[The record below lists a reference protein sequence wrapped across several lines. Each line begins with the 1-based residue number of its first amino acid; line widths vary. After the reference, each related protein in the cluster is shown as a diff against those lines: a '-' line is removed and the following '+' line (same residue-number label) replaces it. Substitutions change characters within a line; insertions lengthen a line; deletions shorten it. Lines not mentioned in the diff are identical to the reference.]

1 MKPKMTMRCN
11 KIIGILLI
19 LIFLIVFFSCSYFLL
34 KDFFELKESDE
45 DTEELIEDAIEII
58 ADTEDEDVKTS
69 IDWDYLKSTN
79 QDIIGWI
86 EIEGTNIN
94 YPILKDNDNLYYLK
108 HSYNKKY
115 NSNGSIFT
123 LDNKPFE
130 IEETVIYGHNMKNKS
145 MFSQLGNYLNK
156 DFLYSHR
163 NIKIYTP
170 IQNYVAEVF
179 SCYSIGIETENIN
192 IKTLNFNEKIE
203 YYKSVSKYKIDST
216 DKINRIIKLSTCSY
230 INSRTHPT
238 NQRYYIVANLIPIE

>member
-1 MKPKMTMRCN
+1 MTMRCN
-11 KIIGILLI
+11 KILGILLI

-45 DTEELIEDAIEII
+45 DTEELIDDAIEII
-58 ADTEDEDVKTS
+58 ADTKDEDVKTS
-69 IDWDYLKSTN
+69 IDWDYLKSIN
-79 QDIIGWI
+79 ENIIGWI

-130 IEETVIYGHNMKNKS
+130 IDETLIYGHNMRNNKS
-145 MFSQLGNYLNK
+145 MFSQLGNYLDR

-170 IQNYVAEVF
+170 NQNYIGEIF
-179 SCYSIGIETENIN
+179 SCYSIGIETENSN
-192 IKTLNFNEKIE
+192 IKSLEFNEKIE
-203 YYKSVSKYKIDST
+203 YYKKASKYKMDST
-216 DKINRIIKLSTCSY
+216 DKINKIIKLSTCSY
-230 INSRTHPT
+230 INARTHPT
-238 NQRYYIVANLIPIE
+238 NQRYYIIANLIPTE